1 MPSQKPN
8 NFQSIDRWLNRQML
22 CCAVVCLWMT
32 GCRQRAYTELYV
44 ENMASEVRML
54 EDRIYAFDAENSS
67 LEQDKAYLAKEVEE
81 LKRKYAELTK
91 TQGLELNSGTTSR
104 KKSTPPLKLKGQT
117 DPYESFETP
126 PRQEY
131 GSIPSEP
138 YQIPTVLIPES
149 VRSESV
155 QNPPV
160 VSRTPVAP
168 PSLGP
173 APLDKKPLDKKQVTP
188 ETGDLLPPPVLPG
201 NPKSEP
207 EASNRFPKRNP
218 NLPAV
223 ETLTEQIKMP
233 ESMVRSAQQPK
244 LMVVPAQPSPERPFD
259 LPSANPP
266 QPNSAPSLLQRAFP
280 KIKDGNPQSAIQRGK
295 IRLPEGA
302 KVQLASANEPIANS
316 KPIEI
321 VDDKIVEIGF
331 HPTMCRG
338 HNFDDRP
345 GDDGLYLVVT
355 PVNATGQVLNHP
367 GTLTVIVE
375 DAAETKDHGR
385 IAAWEI
391 TAEQLAETLEPIGA
405 AQGFHL
411 SLPWQGKLPT
421 SKVVTVYLRYS
432 NAVGRT
438 LVNQR
443 EVHLRIPT
451 TEQPVWTPRKTAA
464 SKDGE
469 R

>member
-1 MPSQKPN
+1 M
-8 NFQSIDRWLNRQML
+8 
-22 CCAVVCLWMT
+22 C

-54 EDRIYAFDAENSS
+54 EDRIYEFDAANGS
-67 LEQDKAYLAKEVEE
+67 LEQENIYLAKEVEE

-91 TQGLELNSGTTSR
+91 TQGLELNSGNTSQ
-104 KKSTPPLKLKGQT
+104 KKSSPPLKFKRQT

-126 PRQEY
+126 KTQDY
-131 GSIPSEP
+131 GSVPGEP
-138 YQIPTVLIPES
+138 YQIPTVLIPEP
-149 VRSESV
+149 VKSESV

-160 VSRTPVAP
+160 VSRTPIAP

-173 APLDKKPLDKKQVTP
+173 APLDKTPLDKTPLDKKQAAP
-188 ETGDLLPPPVLPG
+188 ETGDQLPPPVLPG
-201 NPKSEP
+201 NAKRDP

-218 NLPAV
+218 NLPAS
-223 ETLTEQIKMP
+223 ETLTEQIQMP

-244 LMVVPAQPSPERPFD
+244 LIVVPAQPSPEQPFD
-259 LPSANPP
+259 LPTGTPS

-280 KIKDGNPQSAIQRGK
+280 KIKDGNPQGAIQRGK

-316 KPIEI
+316 KPTAV
-321 VDDKIVEIGF
+321 VDTKIVEIAF

-355 PVNATGQVLNHP
+355 PVNATGQILNQT

-375 DAAETKDHGR
+375 DAAEPKDNGR

-391 TAEQLAETLEPIGA
+391 TSEQLAETLEPIGA

-411 SLPWQGKLPT
+411 SLPWQGKVPT
-421 SKVVTVYLRYS
+421 SKVVTVYLRFS
-432 NAVGRT
+432 DALGRT
-438 LVNQR
+438 HVNQR

-451 TEQPVWTPRKTAA
+451 TEQPVWTPRKTATT
-464 SKDGE
+464 KEGE

>member
-1 MPSQKPN
+1 
-8 NFQSIDRWLNRQML
+8 
-22 CCAVVCLWMT
+22 MT

-54 EDRIYAFDAENSS
+54 EDRIYEFDAANGS
-67 LEQDKAYLAKEVEE
+67 LEQENVHLTQKVEE
-81 LKRKYAELTK
+81 LKRKYAELMK
-91 TQGLELNSGTTSR
+91 TQGLELNSGSTSR
-104 KKSTPPLKLKGQT
+104 KKLTPPLKLKGQT
-117 DPYESFETP
+117 DPYESIETP
-126 PRQEY
+126 PIQEY
-131 GSIPSEP
+131 GSIPGEP
-138 YQIPTVLIPES
+138 YQVPMVLTPEPLK
-149 VRSESV
+149 SESI

-160 VSRTPVAP
+160 VSRTPIAP
-168 PSLGP
+168 ASPGP
-173 APLDKKPLDKKQVTP
+173 APLDKTQVAP
-188 ETGDLLPPPVLPG
+188 DAGDLLPPPVLPG
-201 NPKSEP
+201 KPKVEP
-207 EASNRFPKRNP
+207 QASNGNRFPKSSSSGS
-218 NLPAV
+218 AV
-223 ETLTEQIKMP
+223 ETLTEQVKMP

-244 LMVVPAQPSPERPFD
+244 LMVVPAQPSPSRPFE
-259 LPSANPP
+259 LPSATTPP
-266 QPNSAPSLLQRAFP
+266 PNNAPSLLQRAFP
-280 KIKDGNPQSAIQRGK
+280 KIKDGNPQSAIQRGM

-302 KVQLASANEPIANS
+302 KVQFASANEPIANS
-316 KPIEI
+316 PPTEF

-355 PVNATGQVLNHP
+355 PVNATGQILNQT
-367 GTLTVIVE
+367 GALTVIVE
-375 DAAETKDHGR
+375 DAAEPKDNGR

-391 TAEQLAETLEPIGA
+391 TSDQLAETLEPIGA

-451 TEQPVWTPRKTAA
+451 TEQPVWTPRKTAIA
-464 SKDGE
+464 K
-469 R
+469 

>member
-1 MPSQKPN
+1 MMPSQKPKKL
-8 NFQSIDRWLNRQML
+8 QTIDRWLNRQLL

-54 EDRIYAFDAENSS
+54 EDRIYEFDAANGS
-67 LEQDKAYLAKEVEE
+67 LEQENVYLAREVEE
-81 LKRKYAELTK
+81 LKRKYAELMK
-91 TQGLELNSGTTSR
+91 TQGLELNSGNTSR
-104 KKSTPPLKLKGQT
+104 KKSTPPLKLKGQPN
-117 DPYESFETP
+117 PYESIETP
-126 PRQEY
+126 PIQEY
-131 GSIPSEP
+131 GSIPGEP
-138 YQIPTVLIPES
+138 HQIPTVLIPEPLK
-149 VRSESV
+149 SESI

-160 VSRTPVAP
+160 VSRTPIAP
-168 PSLGP
+168 LPLGP
-173 APLDKKPLDKKQVTP
+173 APLDTKQVAP
-188 ETGDLLPPPVLPG
+188 DAGDLLPAPVFPVK
-201 NPKSEP
+201 PKEEP
-207 EASNRFPKRNP
+207 QASNGNRFPKRYSSGS
-218 NLPAV
+218 AV
-223 ETLTEQIKMP
+223 DSLTEQVKMP
-233 ESMVRSAQQPK
+233 ESMVRSAKQPK
-244 LMVVPAQPSPERPFD
+244 LMVVPAQPSPSQPFEP
-259 LPSANPP
+259 PSANTPP
-266 QPNSAPSLLQRAFP
+266 PNHAPSLLQRAFP
-280 KIKDGNPQSAIQRGK
+280 KIKDGNPQSAIQRGM

-302 KVQLASANEPIANS
+302 KVQFASANEPIANNQ
-316 KPIEI
+316 PTEI

-338 HNFDDRP
+338 HNFDDRT

-355 PVNATGQVLNHP
+355 PLNATGQVLNQT

-375 DAAETKDHGR
+375 DAAEPKDNGR

-391 TAEQLAETLEPIGA
+391 TSEQLDETLEPIGA

-421 SKVVTVYLRYS
+421 SKAVTVYLRYS

-451 TEQPVWTPRKTAA
+451 TEQPVWTPRKTTTA
-464 SKDGE
+464 K
-469 R
+469 